1 MDSPRS
7 GFRRAAAASWALMG
21 LGAAG
26 VAGASALAYA
36 DTVKPP
42 PAEAPIVAVEP
53 APPAMIPAPILAP
66 PPMPDAPAPTVDA
79 PAITTEAPVPQ
90 APAYT
95 PAPQYTPEPQ
105 YTQTPQYTPE
115 PKYTQTPDYT
125 TQAPKPSAT
134 TPPTTKRRLTPTTV
148 MAPNY
153 SPQITIS
160 RGS

>member
-21 LGAAG
+21 LGVAG

-42 PAEAPIVAVEP
+42 PKAPIVAVDP
-53 APPAMIPAPILAP
+53 APPELIPSPILAP
-66 PPMPDAPAPTVDA
+66 PPPPDVPATTVDPPPMA
-79 PAITTEAPVPQ
+79 AETPVQQTPE
-90 APAYT
+90 YT

-105 YTQTPQYTPE
+105 YTPVPQHTPVPE
-115 PKYTQTPDYT
+115 YT
-125 TQAPKPSAT
+125 TQAPKPT
-134 TPPTTKRRLTPTTV
+134 TLPTTKRRLAPTTV